1 MADETSLQ
9 GVAQRLEELAQ
20 GFQRRFDPMD
30 ARFDRVDER
39 LDRVEVRLD
48 RVEVRLDGI
57 DTRLDGI
64 DTRLDGIDAR
74 LDRQALRLD
83 SIDEKAR
90 LALEA
95 HDALR
100 ESMDREFR
108 AASEKADERYEL
120 LKGVAGRTSLR
131 VEHLE
136 ARRKRR

>member
-48 RVEVRLDGI
+48 RVEV
-57 DTRLDGI
+57 RLDGI